1 MAILHCFLVFSQ
13 VKKQKENQNTKKQKT
28 LQGHVLCSCRK
39 KGKSIGLTISY
50 RTNFKLLL
58 VAIKQFSQQPSIWS
72 QPFFQHHFPKADRCH
87 KPVLQEFGTL
97 LCTVLYLLVLCCFT
111 AFSAGV
117 WWLLG
122 TLLTHIMKSY
132 STRANVKPDSHK
144 FFLRAG
150 TGFNH
155 RRPFALSLSPLTNV

>member
-1 MAILHCFLVFSQ
+1 MAILHCFLVFSK

-72 QPFFQHHFPKADRCH
+72 QPFFQHHFPKADATNQCFRNLEHCY
-87 KPVLQEFGTL
+87 VLSCIFWYFAASLHFQLVFGGFWE
-97 LCTVLYLLVLCCFT
+97 LYLPT
-111 AFSAGV
+111 S
-117 WWLLG
+117 
-122 TLLTHIMKSY
+122 
-132 STRANVKPDSHK
+132 
-144 FFLRAG
+144 
-150 TGFNH
+150 
-155 RRPFALSLSPLTNV
+155 